1 MKSKVKANSNL
12 LVQDWTDTGERNSQ
26 SDVCKLVFEGMM
38 TIFIVLVF
46 MFIAQHWVLTNTDD
60 TPFLSTYS
68 LTEGR
73 GGIGGSAPYET
84 NKTLYMAINKY
95 YSK

>member
-1 MKSKVKANSNL
+1 MKSKAKTNSNL
-12 LVQDWTDTGERNSQ
+12 SVQDWTDTGERNSQ

-46 MFIAQHWVLTNTDD
+46 IFIVQNWVLTNTDD
-60 TPFLSTYS
+60 TPFLSTCS

-73 GGIGGSAPYET
+73 GGIDGFAPNET
-84 NKTLYMAINKY
+84 NKTIGGYKIILQ
-95 YSK
+95 